1 MPETDA
7 KYLCPIGRDRIVS
20 FVSNNGAPIPEIM
33 EQTYYNEA
41 QNSGGA
47 RKGNRKISV
56 LVEIFPD
63 IPRQDTDDTILKMTV
78 RVPAGIISPH
88 VQRFTANTP
97 RLYYYPQVIVSPY
110 SEIFHTEAVWA
121 EVGDL
126 SSVPPVFNE
135 DPDEQTVE
143 VWLHQSLP
151 KPLVLPLR
159 YLAQVDWSHSVI
171 N

>member
-20 FVSNNGAPIPEIM
+20 FVSNNGAPVPEIM

-47 RKGNRKISV
+47 QKGNRKIST
-56 LVEIFPD
+56 LIEIFPD
-63 IPRQDTDDTILKMTV
+63 EPRQEVDDDILKMTV
-78 RVPAGIISPH
+78 KVPAGIISPH
-88 VQRFTANTP
+88 VQKFSANTP

-110 SEIFHTEAVWA
+110 SSGFHSEGVWGEVEI
-121 EVGDL
+121 G
-126 SSVPPVFNE
+126 SE
-135 DPDEQTVE
+135 DADEQTVE
-143 VWLHQSLP
+143 VWLHQTLP
-151 KPLVLPLR
+151 VEPLVTPLR
-159 YLAQVDWSHSVI
+159 YLAQIDWSHSVI